1 MNLQLRDIPI
11 LKDNELL
18 KNNNSI
24 ELPCEISKDDLI
36 FITPENIN
44 KVIEVLEYFS
54 IKSYKIQS
62 YIISNSVTT
71 FEKFILNEKYINEY
85 ELPKFLKESIKDIDD
100 LEDFLVCI
108 DYCAEFGMFK
118 WLKFLL
124 ENGNTFDEDF
134 EDLSYSWACYNAAEK
149 GSLECLKL
157 LREYKFPWD
166 DKVTN
171 IAGVNKNIDCFI
183 YAYEN
188 YCPFNEYIMSDLIQY
203 GSLDCLKFL
212 HQKEDFLSDSLCI
225 TAAHYGQYECLKYCY
240 ENKNLTLKNVSN
252 KYLKNKYFKKYGY
265 TEEQLNA
272 INGWNNITSHMIPN
286 NSKRNKD
293 FEFETNESK
302 WSNNNKKEIYL
313 RMYLKKI
320 GFTNLKQFKNMYKW
334 FIYFWLDNEDLF
346 INKISFEKEDFM
358 NRIIIVEQ
366 NEDVLGNLNI
376 LYQKS
381 QEKDKISKIINNPKY
396 INLKVLLDYINKSDE
411 NREKFNRWVTGSAY
425 STSVIKIYINPDV
438 RDLWDVSTCSA
449 AIQVK
454 SSKNNIKNINYNTL
468 YSILLSLINS
478 DLEKPKLTTE

>member
-240 ENKNLTLKNVSN
+240 ENRDEFIIWNENVINSAAYSGCIDCLKFAHENGCKLTEEVFRNVSISTN
-252 KYLKNKYFKKYGY
+252 YDKEECIKYLKKNKC
-265 TEEQLNA
+265 
-272 INGWNNITSHMIPN
+272 
-286 NSKRNKD
+286 
-293 FEFETNESK
+293 
-302 WSNNNKKEIYL
+302 
-313 RMYLKKI
+313 
-320 GFTNLKQFKNMYKW
+320 
-334 FIYFWLDNEDLF
+334 
-346 INKISFEKEDFM
+346 
-358 NRIIIVEQ
+358 
-366 NEDVLGNLNI
+366 
-376 LYQKS
+376 
-381 QEKDKISKIINNPKY
+381 PK
-396 INLKVLLDYINKSDE
+396 
-411 NREKFNRWVTGSAY
+411 
-425 STSVIKIYINPDV
+425 P
-438 RDLWDVSTCSA
+438 
-449 AIQVK
+449 
-454 SSKNNIKNINYNTL
+454 KNNYYTDQ
-468 YSILLSLINS
+468 Y
-478 DLEKPKLTTE
+478 